1 MKEAQAR
8 SIYLKD
14 YKVPDFLIEKIF
26 LDVSLYE
33 ENTTVTSRLSIRRNP
48 ESLNQSAALVLV
60 GEELTLLELRLQGQ
74 MLSGSDYELN
84 DKSLTVPNVPD
95 VFELESKASI
105 KPQENTS
112 LEGLY
117 KSSNKFCTQCEAE
130 GFRKITWFLD
140 RPDVLASFTTR
151 IEADKVLYPVL
162 LCQSMDII
170 KTG

>member
-14 YKVPDFLIEKIF
+14 YKAPDFLIDKIF

-33 ENTTVTSRLSIRRNP
+33 EQTTVTSRLSISRNP
-48 ESLNQSAALVLV
+48 EYLNQSAALVLV
-60 GEELTLLELRLQGQ
+60 GEELTLLELRLEGEE
-74 MLSGSDYELN
+74 LSSSDYELN
-84 DKSLTVPNVPD
+84 DKSMTITNVPD

-117 KSSNKFCTQCEAE
+117 KSSNKFCTQC
-130 GFRKITWFLD
+130 
-140 RPDVLASFTTR
+140 
-151 IEADKVLYPVL
+151 
-162 LCQSMDII
+162 
-170 KTG
+170 

>member
-8 SIYLKD
+8 NIFLKD
-14 YKVPDFLIEKIF
+14 YKAPDFLIDKIF

-33 ENTTVTSRLSIRRNP
+33 EQTTVTSRLSVRRNP
-48 ESLNQSAALVLV
+48 ESLDQSAALMLN
-60 GEELTLLELRLQGQ
+60 GEELTLLELRLQGEK
-74 MLSGSDYELN
+74 LLDSDYELN
-84 DKSLTVPNVPD
+84 DKSLTIHNVPD
-95 VFELESKASI
+95 VFELESKVSI

-140 RPDVLASFTTR
+140 RPDVLA
-151 IEADKVLYPVL
+151 
-162 LCQSMDII
+162 
-170 KTG
+170 